1 MVSLVWQFVAF
12 LIGMMVAGWLLFII
26 GTFFVAL
33 VALFETIAKYIKK
46 S

>member
-12 LIGMMVAGWLLFII
+12 LFGLMAAVWLLFVI
-26 GTFFVAL
+26 GTILVVLLGKFV
-33 VALFETIAKYIKK
+33 KYIKK

>member
-1 MVSLVWQFVAF
+1 MVSLIWQFVAF
-12 LIGMMVAGWLLFII
+12 LFGLMAAAWLLFII
-26 GTFFVAL
+26 GAFF

>member
-1 MVSLVWQFVAF
+1 MVLLVWQFVAF

-33 VALFETIAKYIKK
+33 FETIAKYIKK